1 MEHIYVN
8 KYYYFKFINLKQMTI
23 YFKFINLK
31 QMTIYFK
38 FIKNNIMNEF
48 KNIYLKIYKNK
59 QNYEY

>member
-8 KYYYFKFINLKQMTI
+8 KYY